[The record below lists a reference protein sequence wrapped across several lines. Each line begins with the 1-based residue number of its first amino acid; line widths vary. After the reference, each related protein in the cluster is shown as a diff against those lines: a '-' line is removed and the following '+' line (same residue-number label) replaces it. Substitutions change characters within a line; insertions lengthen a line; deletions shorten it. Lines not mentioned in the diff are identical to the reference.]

1 MNYYKYYSIIIYKC
15 WWVRKV
21 WIGISF
27 FSYTIYSVIRLGKL
41 GLVYRFFLTISI
53 NANPI
58 EHI

>member
-1 MNYYKYYSIIIYKC
+1 MNYYKYCSIIIY
-15 WWVRKV
+15 RKV
-21 WIGISF
+21 WISIEFLS
-27 FSYTIYSVIRLGKL
+27 STIYSVIRLGKL